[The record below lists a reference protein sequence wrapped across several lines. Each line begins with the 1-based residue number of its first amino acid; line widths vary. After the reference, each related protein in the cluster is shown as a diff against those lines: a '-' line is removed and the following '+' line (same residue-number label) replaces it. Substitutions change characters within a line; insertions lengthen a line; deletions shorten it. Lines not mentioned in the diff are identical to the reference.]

1 MTVWLESIY
10 ATRTPAAGLLSLVI
24 LALAGCSLPDRPP
37 LETPRDWCKD
47 IGKECER

>member
-1 MTVWLESIY
+1 MPLNRPRRAYLVF
-10 ATRTPAAGLLSLVI
+10 VI
-24 LALAGCSLPDRPP
+24 LVLAGCTLPDRPP